1 VIVAVRSVG
10 TRVDLMR
17 NSWARAWIATF
28 AVLLAIGALAR
39 RNNSVLLEVEEPV
52 MDWLLDG
59 TDTSGWK
66 TAEIFGNPWLVYPGT
81 LILAAITYRFSRTVA
96 ITIVATMVGGVALSL
111 ITKAIVDRPRPLDDL
126 DASGS
131 SFPSTHVVQAGIFF
145 GLLTLVLWWF
155 RTPRL
160 LVQIVFELSIVAV
173 LLTAIARV
181 AGGYHWPS
189 DVLGAAVVVAL
200 SLISAAVILE
210 LRAPERTSTV
220 SRSSSPVTT

>member
-1 VIVAVRSVG
+1 MIVAVRSVG

-39 RNNSVLLEVEEPV
+39 RNNSVLLKVEEPV

-111 ITKAIVDRPRPLDDL
+111 ITKADRRSPPPARRPRCLRIIVPEH
-126 DASGS
+126 
-131 SFPSTHVVQAGIFF
+131 HVVQAGIFF

-181 AGGYHWPS
+181 VGGYHWPS